1 MSEEEILFTC
11 ISDTL
16 VLSEYEYSPEER
28 SLVEFVE
35 LNLFSRE
42 SEVKV
47 ELLLRLLSLAPC
59 NKLI

>member
-1 MSEEEILFTC
+1 MSEEEILLTC

>member
-1 MSEEEILFTC
+1 
-11 ISDTL
+11 L
-16 VLSEYEYSPEER
+16 VLSEYVYSPEER
-28 SLVEFVE
+28 SLVEFAE

-47 ELLLRLLSLAPC
+47 ELLLRLLSLALC